1 MNYSQTLTWLFERLP
16 MYQRVGPPAMRLGLD
31 QMNRLSAA
39 LGDPHRSTKC
49 IHIAGTNGKG
59 STAHMLASVLQTAGY
74 TVGLYTSPHL
84 KDFRERIKINGQA
97 IDEKSVVDFVNQN
110 LAILE
115 EGGYS
120 FFEVT
125 VGMAFSIFAKAQV
138 DVAIVEVGLGGRL
151 DATNIITPI
160 LSVITHI
167 SKDHQQFLGDTIA
180 AIASEKAGIIK
191 ENIPVVL
198 AKNEKVVQ
206 QVIIDKAKSTSSP
219 IFFAE
224 EVSQNEYTTDLL
236 GDYQK
241 ENLAN
246 VTMAITALSELNV
259 DEKYLIQGLQSVV
272 KNTGFQGRW
281 QILQETP
288 KVIADIAHNAAG
300 IAAVIEQIK
309 TIKYNHLHIVF
320 GMVKDKDFGQISTH
334 LPKDASYYFCSPNV
348 IRSKAVDQLFAE
360 ASQLGIRGAKY
371 DTVASALDVAKQEAS
386 PADIILVCGSL
397 FVVTEVL

>member
-1 MNYSQTLTWLFERLP
+1 MNFSQTLTWLFERLP

-39 LGDPHRSTKC
+39 LGDPHGSTKC

-97 IDEKSVVDFVNQN
+97 VDKKSVVDFVNQN
-110 LAILE
+110 LEVLE

-180 AIASEKAGIIK
+180 AIAGEKAGIIK

-219 IFFAE
+219 ILFAE
-224 EVSQNEYTTDLL
+224 PASQIEYTTDLL

-246 VTMAITALSELNV
+246 VTMAITALSEFNV
-259 DEKYLIQGLQSVV
+259 EEKQLIEGLQSVV

>member
-16 MYQRVGPPAMRLGLD
+16 IYQRVGPPAMRLGLD
-31 QMNRLSAA
+31 QMNRLSTA

-97 IDEKSVVDFVNQN
+97 VGEKSVIDFVNQN

-125 VGMAFSIFAKAQV
+125 VGMAFSFFAKAQV

-191 ENIPVVL
+191 EKIPIVL

-224 EVSQNEYTTDLL
+224 EVSPNEYTTDLL

-246 VTMAITALSELNV
+246 VTMAITALSEFNV
-259 DEKYLIQGLQSVV
+259 QKKHLIQGLQSVV
-272 KNTGFQGRW
+272 INTGFQGRW
-281 QILQETP
+281 QILQDSP
-288 KVIADIAHNAAG
+288 KVIADVAHNAAG

-309 TIKYNHLHIVF
+309 TMKYDHLHIVF
-320 GMVKDKDFGQISTH
+320 GMVNDKDFEQISAY
-334 LPKDASYYFCSPNV
+334 LPKDASYYFCSPKV

-360 ASQLGIRGAKY
+360 ASQLGFRGATH
-371 DTVASALDVAKQEAS
+371 DSVASALAAAKQEAFLS
-386 PADIILVCGSL
+386 DIILVCGSL

>member
-1 MNYSQTLTWLFERLP
+1 MNFSQTLTWLFERLP

-39 LGDPHRSTKC
+39 LGDPHGSTKC

-97 IDEKSVVDFVNQN
+97 VDKKSVVDFVNQN
-110 LAILE
+110 LEVLE

-180 AIASEKAGIIK
+180 AIAGEKAGIIK

-219 IFFAE
+219 ILFAE
-224 EVSQNEYTTDLL
+224 PASQIEYTTDLL

-246 VTMAITALSELNV
+246 VTMAITALSEFNV
-259 DEKYLIQGLQSVV
+259 EEKQLIEGLQSVV

-348 IRSKAVDQLFAE
+348 IRSKEVDQLFAE

>member
-39 LGDPHRSTKC
+39 LGDPHRSTKS

-97 IDEKSVVDFVNQN
+97 VDEKSIVDFVNQN
-110 LAILE
+110 LSIVE

-160 LSVITHI
+160 LSVITHV

-206 QVIIDKAKSTSSP
+206 QVIINKAKSTSSP

-246 VTMAITALSELNV
+246 VTMAITVLSEFNV
-259 DEKYLIQGLQSVV
+259 EEKHLIEGLQSVV

-281 QILQETP
+281 QILQDSP
-288 KVIADIAHNAAG
+288 KVIADVAHNAAG

-309 TIKYNHLHIVF
+309 TMKYDHLHIVF
-320 GMVKDKDFGQISTH
+320 GMVKDKDFGQISVY
-334 LPKDASYYFCSPNV
+334 LPKDASYYFCSPKV

-360 ASQLGIRGAKY
+360 ASQLGFRGA
-371 DTVASALDVAKQEAS
+371 THNSVTSALAAAKQEAS
-386 PADIILVCGSL
+386 PSDIILVCGSL

>member
-16 MYQRVGPPAMRLGLD
+16 MYQRVGSPAMRLGLD
-31 QMNRLSAA
+31 QMNRLCAI
-39 LGDPHRSTKC
+39 LGDPHRSIKF

-84 KDFRERIKINGQA
+84 KDFRERIKINGQPV
-97 IDEKSVVDFVNQN
+97 DKKSVVDFVNQN
-110 LAILE
+110 LKAL
-115 EGGYS
+115 EGGGFS

-125 VGMAFSIFAKAQV
+125 VGMAFSIFAKTQV

-167 SKDHQQFLGDTIA
+167 SNDHQQFLGDTIA
-180 AIASEKAGIIK
+180 EIASEKAGIIK

-224 EVSQNEYTTDLL
+224 AASQNEYTTDLL

-246 VTMAITALSELNV
+246 VKMVITALSEFNV
-259 DEKYLIQGLQSVV
+259 EEKQLIEGLKSVV

-281 QILQETP
+281 QIMQDSP
-288 KVIADIAHNAAG
+288 KIIADVAHNAAG

-309 TIKYNHLHIVF
+309 KMKYDYLHIVF
-320 GMVKDKDFGQISTH
+320 GMVKDKDFGQISAH
-334 LPKDASYYFCSPNV
+334 LPKYANYYFCSPNV
-348 IRSKAVDQLFAE
+348 IRSKAVDELFAE
-360 ASQLGIRGAKY
+360 ASQFGINGAPHGS
-371 DTVASALDVAKQEAS
+371 VASALNAAKQKAS
-386 PADIILVCGSL
+386 PSDIILVCGSL